1 MSDAITAGNDANVK
15 TSLVFGRWSDLIIA
29 DQLDMETRLFDQG
42 SVEDE
47 DGLISA
53 IDEDCSILRILST
66 HDFGVRHEESFVVA
80 KNIYTKAE

>member
-1 MSDAITAGNDANVK
+1 
-15 TSLVFGRWSDLIIA
+15 
-29 DQLDMETRLFDQG
+29 METRLFDQG

-53 IDEDCSILRILST
+53 IDEDYSILRILST